1 MNKILPCLLGC
12 VVALF
17 FAGCLTTPVSQG
29 GIQVTNSNVSAIID
43 AANTVF
49 AQSGYSPGP
58 ANYPDSVSF
67 DKPAGAFSNLMWGS
81 YERKQTIR
89 AKVRMT
95 PIPGTNNFRLSAQA
109 STVTSAGEA
118 GFEDSRKI
126 SLFSG
131 EFTPLLRQI
140 AAQASGAGN

>member
-17 FAGCLTTPVSQG
+17 FSGCLTTPVSEG

-43 AANTVF
+43 AANEVF

-67 DKPAGAFSNLMWGS
+67 DKPAGAFGNIMWGS
-81 YERKQTIR
+81 YDQKQTIR

-95 PIPGTNNFRLSAQA
+95 QIPGTNNFRLSAQA
-109 STVTSAGEA
+109 FTVSSAGEA

-126 SLFSG
+126 SLFSSQ
-131 EFTPLLRQI
+131 FNPLLRKV